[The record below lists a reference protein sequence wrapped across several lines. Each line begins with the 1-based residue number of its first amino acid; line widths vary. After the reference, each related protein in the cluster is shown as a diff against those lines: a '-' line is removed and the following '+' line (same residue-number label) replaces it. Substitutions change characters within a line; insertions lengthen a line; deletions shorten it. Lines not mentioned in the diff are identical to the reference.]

1 MQAYQEPGL
10 PFKKIY
16 SGKVRDLYEVDRQ
29 TWLIVAT
36 DRISAFD
43 FILPTPIPGKGCVLN
58 QLSAFW
64 FRRLKPIM
72 DNHVIEDRFEY
83 FPEAL
88 KKFSCLSARS
98 MLVRPAEKFPVEC
111 VVRGYLAGSGWKEY
125 LSTGRI
131 CGVDLPPGL
140 KLSERL
146 PQPVFTPATKEEQ
159 GQHDQNIT
167 FEQMVGIVGE
177 ATAGYLREKS
187 LQLYQEACRYAE
199 SRGIIIADTK
209 FEFGRL
215 ENRIILIDEIFTPDS
230 SRFWEKEKYQPGQPQ
245 DSLDKQYIR
254 DYLEAISWNKQPPAP
269 PLPEEVVRKTCEKY
283 NQIYELLV
291 GQPL

>member
-1 MQAYQEPGL
+1 
-10 PFKKIY
+10 
-16 SGKVRDLYEVDRQ
+16 
-29 TWLIVAT
+29 
-36 DRISAFD
+36 
-43 FILPTPIPGKGCVLN
+43 
-58 QLSAFW
+58 
-64 FRRLKPIM
+64 
-72 DNHVIEDRFEY
+72 
-83 FPEAL
+83 
-88 KKFSCLSARS
+88 
-98 MLVRPAEKFPVEC
+98 
-111 VVRGYLAGSGWKEY
+111 GWKEY